1 MKFWIARDVV
11 DDKLHLFPGEPHFK
25 LFWWNYR
32 NQKIEIDKNMFPEVT
47 FENNP
52 QQVELKLV
60 NGEQSTK
67 LWITR
72 DYMGL
77 WLYTTK
83 PLFNSSKK
91 EFESVDDNTLYIN
104 DDKLFPEVTFEN
116 SPQQVEIK
124 LINE

>member
-1 MKFWIARDVV
+1 MKFWIARDAV

-47 FENNP
+47 FENTP

-60 NGEQSTK
+60 NEEQSTN

-72 DYMGL
+72 DFMGL
-77 WLYTTK
+77 WLHTTK

-104 DDKLFPEVTFEN
+104 NDKLFPEVTFEN
-116 SPQQVEIK
+116 SPQQIEIK
-124 LINE
+124 LIK